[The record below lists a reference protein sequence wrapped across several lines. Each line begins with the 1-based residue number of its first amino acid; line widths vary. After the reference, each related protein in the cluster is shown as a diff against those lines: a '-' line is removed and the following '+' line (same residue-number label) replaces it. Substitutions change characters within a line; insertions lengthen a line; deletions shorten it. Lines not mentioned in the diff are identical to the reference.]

1 MIVKKNQVFNLMDTN
16 GRRNDVINAIQIYLS
31 ILNEIQTEK
40 HWNWDSVPKSA
51 AQFEFYKQAVEA
63 SPDVFKK
70 HDNYDSFI
78 TELNKKENGKFKNAL
93 ETNHFSEVRK
103 ESGKYKKLLE
113 SIDLG
118 IEDRARHY
126 TSNLV
131 KIGFA
136 DEERNISES
145 GKTLLYPAM
154 IEKDEFE
161 KILPLDFANIVY
173 LRQLL
178 KLKIFDSEK
187 NCFYAPFVLAVYILI
202 KKERFSEHE
211 FFEIIQGFSPYS
223 KITDIDNFIDSYKEG
238 DVVNEFE
245 PEIPAKLENGD
256 RLEKAYSQNVLR
268 TRKAQ
273 LQPTYILIFT
283 IFCLI
288 SLIRF
293 QNSLLKDFLHIIKV
307 KKIF

>member
-1 MIVKKNQVFNLMDTN
+1 LFRNKIESSVSEKFLEPSGFSVVFTPNFFTGSRRFSKSPRHGSTEQKFFLYSAEFKPSKVLSPIIKNSNSRVSRSNS
-16 GRRNDVINAIQIYLS
+16 S
-31 ILNEIQTEK
+31 I
-40 HWNWDSVPKSA
+40 
-51 AQFEFYKQAVEA
+51 F
-63 SPDVFKK
+63 
-70 HDNYDSFI
+70 
-78 TELNKKENGKFKNAL
+78 
-93 ETNHFSEVRK
+93 
-103 ESGKYKKLLE
+103 
-113 SIDLG
+113 LG
-118 IEDRARHY
+118 
-126 TSNLV
+126 
-131 KIGFA
+131 
-136 DEERNISES
+136 
-145 GKTLLYPAM
+145 
-154 IEKDEFE
+154 
-161 KILPLDFANIVY
+161 
-173 LRQLL
+173 
-178 KLKIFDSEK
+178 IFDSEK